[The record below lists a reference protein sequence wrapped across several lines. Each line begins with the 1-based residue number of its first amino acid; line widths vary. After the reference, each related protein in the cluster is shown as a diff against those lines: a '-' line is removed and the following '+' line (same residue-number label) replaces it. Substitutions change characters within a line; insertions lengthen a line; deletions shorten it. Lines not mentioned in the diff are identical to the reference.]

1 MYNLMGTTSRLLKP
15 RLLVVMNTFPIL
27 GYLPGVA
34 GGSGACLLLHITQK
48 KSLTE
53 ILEG

>member
-1 MYNLMGTTSRLLKP
+1 MTTQAILKP
-15 RLLVVMNTFPIL
+15 LLLVVMNAFPIL

-34 GGSGACLLLHITQK
+34 GGSGVCLLLHITQK